1 MRHLT
6 AAVAVAAIGL
16 LVAGCD
22 SDKSSPASSST
33 TTTTTT
39 TTSSRPPVAQPA
51 LASFLLSAA
60 ELDGLLGSTGMQS
73 QEKFDKPQDDNGKQ
87 HWPQGWTWPAECL
100 YALGPAEGPVVAD
113 SKFTAISGDDELTP
127 LPQGS
132 TDVNPEVTQTVI
144 LFPSAN
150 EANDF
155 FNTSSQRWPACANR
169 QFTTPGDADT
179 PELNWKVGSSSTA
192 DGILSTTLSMSGTKD
207 GVTHNMGCQ
216 RALTIRNNVAIDV
229 AGCRNDA
236 GDLGVK
242 VVNQIA
248 AKVDKQ

>member
-1 MRHLT
+1 MRHIT

-22 SDKSSPASSST
+22 SNKSSPASSST

-39 TTSSRPPVAQPA
+39 SSKPPVAQAA
-51 LASFLLSAA
+51 LGSFLLSPA

-100 YALGPAEGPVVAD
+100 YALGPVEGPVVAD
-113 SKFTAISGDDELTP
+113 SKFTAISGDDEITP

-132 TDVNPEVTQTVI
+132 TDVNPEVTQAVA
-144 LFPSAN
+144 LFASADD
-150 EANDF
+150 AKAF
-155 FNTSSQRWPACANR
+155 FTSSSQKWPACADH

-179 PELNWKVGSSSTA
+179 PELAWKVGPVSTA
-192 DGILSTTLSMSGTKD
+192 DSTLTTTLSMSGTKN
-207 GVTHNMGCQ
+207 GVTHTMSCQ
-216 RALTIRNNVAIDV
+216 RALTVRNNVAIDV
-229 AGCRNDA
+229 AACRNDA

-242 VVNQIA
+242 VVNAIA
-248 AKVDKQ
+248 GKVDKQ